1 MISRKAWLIMKLLA
15 LHSSN
20 MLEILDS
27 LKVFAICSY
36 QERRLQ
42 LIYVKYCQN
51 KPKSDFLV
59 SQDQFEQVG
68 LLARNQ
74 FDTIDMIWFMKSD
87 FKNIQKYLQNIALHL
102 HRWVV
107 AFLALPRNKGKVG
120 PQNSPQRSTHK
131 ACTTNNQI
139 SVDVKWHSEVHS
151 QGT

>member
-15 LHSSN
+15 LRSSN

-87 FKNIQKYLQNIALHL
+87 FKNIQKYLQKLPYIYIDELLH
-102 HRWVV
+102 
-107 AFLALPRNKGKVG
+107 F
-120 PQNSPQRSTHK
+120 
-131 ACTTNNQI
+131 
-139 SVDVKWHSEVHS
+139 
-151 QGT
+151 

>member
-15 LHSSN
+15 LRSSN

-74 FDTIDMIWFMKSD
+74 FDHRYDLIYEIMIFSD

-102 HRWVV
+102 HR
-107 AFLALPRNKGKVG
+107 
-120 PQNSPQRSTHK
+120 
-131 ACTTNNQI
+131 
-139 SVDVKWHSEVHS
+139 
-151 QGT
+151 